1 MPQPDNTID
10 YLDQGSFQGLR
21 ALGRGPVIQF
31 VWVYDGAA
39 DLDGLRRLQRNLGS
53 GGLLARRIERSPLP
67 FGRHR
72 WVRAGNPGEL
82 DVSTTVREPA
92 DIDAWAD
99 ERAYLPVDP
108 EHGPPWHLGVQPLQG
123 GGAAISLVVSHTTGD
138 ALAVVE
144 AVTDAVQETC
154 RDLGY
159 PPPKARS
166 RRRALGSDLRVS
178 TTSVPSL
185 FTALIGGARVARA
198 QRADLAA
205 SARSVSAPVT
215 TGDDRPLRPP
225 TAVVHIDAAAWDR
238 RAESLGGTSN
248 TLFAALATRVGAEL
262 GRVDDTDRAMLSF
275 PVSVRRPGD
284 TRGNA
289 LATITVL
296 AEPKLVTSDL
306 RALRHDIKH
315 ELTGVD
321 EWFRMMTAPLP
332 LTPLVP
338 KAVMRRMEKAVLKVG
353 QPIGCSNVGEL
364 PAAMNRPD
372 GSTDADRV
380 WVRMVEP
387 GITSATLERMGGH
400 LFVMSC
406 RTKTSVSV
414 TFTAWTPGA
423 ADNRALLTAA
433 VSQAVADLDLPTG

>member
-1 MPQPDNTID
+1 MD

-31 VWVYDGAA
+31 VWVQDGAA

-72 WVRAGNPGEL
+72 WVRADGPNEL
-82 DVSTTVREPA
+82 DVSTTVRSAA
-92 DIDAWAD
+92 DVDAWAD
-99 ERAYLPVDP
+99 KRAYLPVDP
-108 EHGPPWHLGVQPLQG
+108 EHGPPWHLGVQPLEG

-138 ALAVVE
+138 ALAIVE
-144 AVTDAVQETC
+144 AVTDAVQTTC
-154 RDLGY
+154 RDLAY
-159 PPPKARS
+159 PPPKTRS
-166 RRRALGSDLRVS
+166 RRAALGADLWAS
-178 TTSVPSL
+178 ATSVPSL
-185 FTALIGGARVARA
+185 FSALIGGARVARE
-198 QRADLAA
+198 QRSDLAA
-205 SARSVSAPVT
+205 SARSVSAPVR
-215 TGDDRPLRPP
+215 TGDDHPIRLP
-225 TAVVHIDAAAWDR
+225 TVVVHVDATVWDQ

-248 TLFAALATRVGAEL
+248 TLFAALATRVGTEL

-306 RALRHDIKH
+306 GALRHDIKH

-332 LTPLVP
+332 LTPWVP

-353 QPIGCSNVGEL
+353 QPIGCSNVGQL

-372 GSTDADRV
+372 GSTTADRV

-406 RTKTSVSV
+406 RTTTSVSV
-414 TFTAWTPGA
+414 SCTAWTPGA
-423 ADNRALLTAA
+423 TDNRARLTEA
-433 VSQAVADLDLPTG
+433 VGRALADLDLPAS